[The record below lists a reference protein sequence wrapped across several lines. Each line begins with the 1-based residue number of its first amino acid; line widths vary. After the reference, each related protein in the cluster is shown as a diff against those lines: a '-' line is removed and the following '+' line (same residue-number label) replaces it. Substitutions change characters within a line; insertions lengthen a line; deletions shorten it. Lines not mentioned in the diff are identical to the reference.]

1 MKITVTSTSQTL
13 SQLLSA
19 EDYAIIK
26 GYFTTQ
32 GGGIFHNA
40 WLNRVYI
47 ETGKAATATDS
58 YYIDPG
64 EDLSVGFFQDIKAT
78 QFKTPSGTSDLLML
92 F

>member
-1 MKITVTSTSQTL
+1 M
-13 SQLLSA
+13 LSA
-19 EDYAIIK
+19 ADYGIIK
-26 GYFTTQ
+26 AYFTTW

-40 WLNRVYI
+40 GSQRVYI
-47 ETGKAATATDS
+47 ETGKTATTTDS

-78 QFKTPSGTSDLLML
+78 QFRTDVATSDLLML